1 MMVVVD
7 SLYPD
12 CTVNTGDIANTLAA
26 THFQIG
32 ASGFHSGGTPDGA
45 QSNAT
50 PFTVVS
56 STSVVLFQCQ
66 MERLS
71 CSQQHQ
77 YLPRLRY
84 RAIGMLR

>member
-50 PFTVVS
+50 PFTVVWHGEKLKHLS
-56 STSVVLFQCQ
+56 GLISVLDGETKLLSATSVLATIA
-66 MERLS
+66 L
-71 CSQQHQ
+71 
-77 YLPRLRY
+77 
-84 RAIGMLR
+84 

>member
-1 MMVVVD
+1 MRVVVD

-12 CTVNTGDIANTLAA
+12 SLYPCNTGDIANTLSA

-50 PFTVVS
+50 PFTVVWHS
-56 STSVVLFQCQ
+56 EKLQHLSGLISV
-66 MERLS
+66 
-71 CSQQHQ
+71 
-77 YLPRLRY
+77 
-84 RAIGMLR
+84 